1 MILFF
6 SLPAAASQHKRDLR
20 VTIQL
25 TDMTTLFPRSIN
37 KFATAIPGFK
47 GIELMTLSGKFRH
60 RQMNHPVHGTVQG
73 TVDTLDEA
81 VEANCDCERTMIT
94 AHHRAVVEEMQR
106 KRELMVAKMETTK
119 AKMPSSPGE
128 NLTLAQIAAQQT
140 AAMAAASGL
149 AGKSE
154 IEDRKKQITA
164 LSITVQMYTNDAARA
179 KSDAEEELK
188 KLAELREDAKAVLR
202 ADNTQIRQKMSEL
215 DSIKVLIEEEQK
227 KLEELRKDA
236 RATQIEL
243 QNNIIQREDAVSGAE
258 KIKTTMGN
266 FFAELGQAY
275 ELCFNRPLLPQE
287 NSSDDPTVYKKRRVR

>member
-1 MILFF
+1 
-6 SLPAAASQHKRDLR
+6 
-20 VTIQL
+20 
-25 TDMTTLFPRSIN
+25 
-37 KFATAIPGFK
+37 
-47 GIELMTLSGKFRH
+47 
-60 RQMNHPVHGTVQG
+60 
-73 TVDTLDEA
+73 
-81 VEANCDCERTMIT
+81 TMIT